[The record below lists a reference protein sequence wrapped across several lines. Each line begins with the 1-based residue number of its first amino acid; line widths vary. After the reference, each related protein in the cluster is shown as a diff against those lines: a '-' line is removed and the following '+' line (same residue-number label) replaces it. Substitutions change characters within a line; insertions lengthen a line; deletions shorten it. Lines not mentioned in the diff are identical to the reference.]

1 MVFKFTRWI
10 PDSRTCDQVFFFSG
24 IGSADRKRGKTKRE
38 EGRLIAAVSFWILDS
53 LLVELEFWIPS
64 AESLIPSSR
73 IPDSIIK
80 NFPNFGIRIALPL
93 FILFP
98 SQERWWNILIATVT
112 LI

>member
-1 MVFKFTRWI
+1 MQWFSNLRGGFRI
-10 PDSRTCDQVFFFSG
+10 PEPAIRYSFFSG

-53 LLVELEFWIPS
+53 LLVELEFRIPS

-98 SQERWWNILIATVT
+98 S
-112 LI
+112 